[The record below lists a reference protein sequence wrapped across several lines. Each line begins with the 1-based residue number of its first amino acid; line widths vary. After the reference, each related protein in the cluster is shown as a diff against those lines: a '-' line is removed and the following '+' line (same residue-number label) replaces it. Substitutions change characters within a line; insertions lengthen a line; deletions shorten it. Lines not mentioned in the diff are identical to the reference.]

1 MTVAELLSRVSSYEL
16 SEWQAFEK
24 LEPFG
29 SEAGYVGHAI
39 TAMTVAN
46 VHRGKDQK
54 PAELGDFMPN
64 FGEGEKEP
72 QTEREMLQ
80 IAMTATI
87 GLGGKDLRKAKD

>member
-1 MTVAELLSRVSSYEL
+1 MTVAEMLSRMSSYEL

-39 TAMTVAN
+39 VAKTIADVN
-46 VHRGKDQK
+46 RGKDQK
-54 PAELGDFMPN
+54 PYELSDFMPRY
-64 FGEGEKEP
+64 EEEEKES
-72 QTEREMLQ
+72 QTETEMMQ
-80 IAMTATI
+80 IAVTTTI

>member
-39 TAMTVAN
+39 VAKTIADVN
-46 VHRGKDQK
+46 RGKDQK
-54 PAELGDFMPN
+54 SYELSDFMPDY
-64 FGEGEKEP
+64 EGEEEGP

-87 GLGGKDLRKAKD
+87 GLGGKDLRRVKD